1 MNNIPWVNVSEFD
14 LDDPMS
20 EYGFSTRLANEN
32 YWTRDFT
39 KKAIVEYKKFMY
51 LAGTSDFMVSP
62 SEIVDVVWHQHLIFT
77 NSYTEFCNIL
87 GKNIQHV
94 PSTHNKEDHEKF
106 RQAKERTKK
115 LYNETFGE
123 QPPEIWDYSDMYE
136 SLHLP
141 KAKWKIRTFLVI
153 GILAFIALIGPFY
166 QVLYPLYIKIDNPYF
181 IIGYLIL
188 ILLAF
193 IFLETYNRQ
202 QLMKIVAGFSRF
214 SFIHSLQPPEL
225 VFLKT
230 DKLTNVIHGE
240 IDQLIRD
247 GKVEVT
253 SGSAIEM
260 VSTAAPRT
268 LEEFTIAGTLSELGR
283 VHYPTLLRQLVV
295 KPVFTNIPNA
305 MNAFKKW
312 FSKSKAFGRLFYLNF
327 IVLAFVIMIGLIRFS
342 TGIMR
347 DRPVLLIFLAF
358 LFLTCTAG
366 VYLWRLPN
374 LIATH
379 TIPKHYSKILL
390 PEREYAGNYEWQYF
404 LLGTAFLSPSFIPMV
419 TPIEQSST
427 WTSGGSSCGTGGSSC
442 GSSCSSC
449 GGCGGGGD

>member
-1 MNNIPWVNVSEFD
+1 MTNTHWLQVSEFD

-32 YWTRDFT
+32 YWTINFT
-39 KKAIVEYKKFMY
+39 KKAIAEYKKFMY

-77 NSYTEFCNIL
+77 SSYTEFCNVL
-87 GKNIQHV
+87 GKTIQHV

-153 GILAFIALIGPFY
+153 GILAFIALIIPIY
-166 QVLYPLYIKIDNPYF
+166 QILYPVYIQIDNPYF
-181 IIGYLIL
+181 IIGYFALIL
-188 ILLAF
+188 FTF
-193 IFLETYNRQ
+193 IFLEAYNRQ
-202 QLMKIVAGFSRF
+202 QLMKIVGGFSKV
-214 SFIHSLQPPEL
+214 SFIHSLQPAEL

-230 DKLTNVIHGE
+230 DRLTNVIHGE
-240 IDQLIRD
+240 MDQLIRE

-253 SGSAIEM
+253 GGSTIQLISNA
-260 VSTAAPRT
+260 TPRT
-268 LEEFTIAGTLSELGR
+268 LEEFTITNTLRELGG

-312 FSKSKAFGRLFYLNF
+312 FTKSKAFGRLFYLNF
-327 IVLAFVIMIGLIRFS
+327 ILLFIVIMLGLIRFS
-342 TGIMR
+342 TGIVR
-347 DRPVLLIFLAF
+347 DRPVLLIFLALIF
-358 LFLTCTAG
+358 LSGATS

-379 TIPKHYSKILL
+379 TIPKHYSNILL
-390 PEREYAGNYEWQYF
+390 PELHYSGNYEWQYF
-404 LLGTAFLSPSFIPMV
+404 LIGTAFLTPTFIPMV
-419 TPIEQSST
+419 TPIDQSST